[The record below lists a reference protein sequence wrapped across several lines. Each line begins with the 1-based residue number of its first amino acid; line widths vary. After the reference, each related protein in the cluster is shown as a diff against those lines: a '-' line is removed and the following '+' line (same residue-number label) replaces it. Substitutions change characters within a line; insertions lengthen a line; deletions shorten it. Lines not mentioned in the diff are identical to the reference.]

1 MGEELNSDFILGD
14 ADIDSLFDDDY
25 TGVESNDD
33 TPDNN
38 NEDNKDDN
46 KKTTEDLD
54 VDDLFDDPES
64 VGGDKTNQEKEDAD
78 SNKDNGT
85 SPSNSI
91 YSSIAKDLKEDGV
104 FLDLDDETIASI
116 ENSEGFYKAIES
128 QIQAKMDARQKRV
141 DEALNNDIEPSEIK
155 KYENALNYLDSI
167 NEEAIADEGEA
178 GEKLRRTLIYQD
190 FINRGFSQERAKRET
205 EKSFNA
211 GTDID
216 DAKDALASN
225 KEHFNSEYDKLIAE
239 AKAERENDEKERKA
253 QAESLRKSIFEEKH
267 LMGEL
272 ELDKNTRQ
280 RIFDNIS
287 KPIYKDPK
295 TGELLTAIQKYE
307 SENRVDFLRNLSIVY
322 TLTDGFKNLDNL
334 VKDRVKKEVRKGQ
347 RELEHVINST
357 SRHSDG
363 SLRYTSG
370 VSDKES
376 RSSKVV
382 DLAV

>member
-1 MGEELNSDFILGD
+1 MEELNNDFILGE
-14 ADIDSLFDDDY
+14 ADIDHLFDEDY
-25 TGVESNDD
+25 TGVEDKED
-33 TPDNN
+33 TPDNTN
-38 NEDNKDDN
+38 TDNKDDN
-46 KKTTEDLD
+46 KKTTEDID
-54 VDDLFDDPES
+54 VDNLFDDPES
-64 VGGDKTNQEKEDAD
+64 VGGNDDQGKEDTD
-78 SNKDNGT
+78 STKDNGT

-116 ENSEGFYKAIES
+116 KTTEDFYKAIES

-141 DEALNNDIEPSEIK
+141 DEALNYNIEPTEVQ

-167 NEEAIADEGEA
+167 KEEALTDEGEA

-205 EKSFNA
+205 DKSFNA

-239 AKAERENDEKERKA
+239 AKAEREEEEKERKF
-253 QAESLRKSIFEEKH
+253 QAENLRKSIFEEKH

-287 KPIYKDPK
+287 KPVYKDPK

-307 SENRVDFLRNLSIVY
+307 SENRVDFLKNLSIVY

-363 SLRYTSG
+363 SLKFTSG

-376 RSSKVV
+376 RSTKFV
-382 DLAV
+382 DLAI